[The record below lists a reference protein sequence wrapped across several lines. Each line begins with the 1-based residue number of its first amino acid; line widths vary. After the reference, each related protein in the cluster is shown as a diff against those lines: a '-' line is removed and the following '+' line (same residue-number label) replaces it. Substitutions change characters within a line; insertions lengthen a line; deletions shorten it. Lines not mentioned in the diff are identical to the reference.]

1 MHDVV
6 LEHVVLRF
14 QRRKLGDQAGVA
26 RGIKDNVS
34 DAKESKAGG
43 RGEKQCRAG
52 GDDPFAVVGQREFHN
67 TS

>member
-1 MHDVV
+1 MHNVV

-14 QRRKLGDQAGVA
+14 QRRKLGDQAGIA
-26 RGIKDNVS
+26 CGIKDNVS

-52 GDDPFAVVGQREFHN
+52 GDDSLAAVGQSEFHN